1 MESLIK
7 TLKDL
12 KENRRL
18 SSECEVLVSPFV
30 GKTIHLSFSFL
41 ESESTFASRLGDQYK
56 DGKTVIAKLADT
68 ELECAILFP
77 KTEND
82 WVEGL
87 AKEDE
92 FQSKVTVLKFDVLYQ
107 RVVLGFCSD
116 QETEQS
122 TEKKNFPLGDDRLS
136 LESEAREGS
145 DDSERE
151 IDERETFVV
160 QPDENGEN
168 KAVTNLVAH
177 EKKSEPLSNDA
188 EFSEEKGKA
197 ILDDSK
203 IANKEVSSG
212 GEVSSEQSD
221 SAVARQFRV
230 VKRPKKDNAKLATPL
245 PLQPSLPPKKT
256 KIENDPNYL
265 DQLRDKRYE
274 SGPDSLTDEE
284 KEALANDIKINAA
297 SRQKDLEANKEK
309 VNKGGRAFFGFILVM
324 FSLNSCG
331 KGGGF
336 FAFVVFCFGIYLL
349 FPFLKNLKEMG
360 E

>member
-1 MESLIK
+1 M
-7 TLKDL
+7 
-12 KENRRL
+12 
-18 SSECEVLVSPFV
+18 
-30 GKTIHLSFSFL
+30 
-41 ESESTFASRLGDQYK
+41 
-56 DGKTVIAKLADT
+56 IAKLADT
-68 ELECAILFP
+68 ELDCTILFP

-122 TEKKNFPLGDDRLS
+122 TEKKNYPLGDDRLS
-136 LESEAREGS
+136 LESEVREGS

-168 KAVTNLVAH
+168 KAVTNLVTH
-177 EKKSEPLSNDA
+177 EKKSEPLSKDA
-188 EFSEEKGKA
+188 EFSDEKGKA

-221 SAVARQFRV
+221 GAVARQFRV
-230 VKRPKKDNAKLATPL
+230 VKRPKKDNMKLATPL
-245 PLQPSLPPKKT
+245 PLQPSLLPKKT

-284 KEALANDIKINAA
+284 KEALANDVKINAA

-309 VNKGGRAFFGFILVM
+309 VNKGGRP
-324 FSLNSCG
+324 FSD
-331 KGGGF
+331 
-336 FAFVVFCFGIYLL
+336 L
-349 FPFLKNLKEMG
+349 FWWCSA
-360 E
+360 